1 MANQP
6 GEYGADAVRQIFF
19 AEAGRVVVRDAPA
32 PPPPGRGQV
41 ILHPAYVG
49 ICGTDLLVLHGR
61 HAVSPPL
68 VIGHEVAGIV
78 GQVGAGVED
87 LAPGDR
93 VALNPVTPCGECPRC
108 RRGAFN
114 ICDRAQVIGF
124 RLPGAAQTAL
134 TVPARQ
140 LHRLPEALRLDQAAM
155 AEPMA
160 VAVHAVATLP
170 DLEKVLV
177 IGGGTIGLCIV
188 SVLTARGAGHITL
201 VEPVAAKREL
211 ARTLGVAEAVEPGK
225 PPPAASF
232 TGCFDVVANQTTMDL
247 AEGSCMSGGTIV
259 AVGSAPGPCT
269 FNLPRLQRYEITL
282 RGSSIFRDADMAEA
296 LRLLGSRAV
305 DAGALITGIRELD
318 EAAEAYA
325 DAMRP
330 VNVKTLIHIDGG
342 QVHDSGPQRQV
353 GGRT

>member
-1 MANQP
+1 MAKQP
-6 GEYGADAVRQIFF
+6 GTYEAGSVRQIFF
-19 AEAGRVVVRDAPA
+19 AEPGRVVVRDAPA
-32 PPPPGRGQV
+32 PSPPGPGQV

-78 GQVGAGVED
+78 GQVGAGVEG

-93 VALNPVTPCGECPRC
+93 VALNPVSPCGECPRC

-140 LHRLPEALRLDQAAM
+140 LHRLPDALRLDQAAM

-160 VAVHAVATLP
+160 VAVHAVATVP
-170 DLEKVLV
+170 DLERVLV
-177 IGGGTIGLCIV
+177 IGGGTIGLCIA
-188 SVLTARGAGHITL
+188 SVLAARGAGNITL
-201 VEPVAAKREL
+201 VEPVAAKRDL
-211 ARTLGVAEAVEPGK
+211 ALALGVAEAVAPGK
-225 PPPAASF
+225 PPPTASF
-232 TGCFDVVANQTTMDL
+232 TGCFDVVANQATMDL
-247 AEGSCMSGGTIV
+247 AEDSCMSGGMIV

-296 LRLLGSRAV
+296 LRLLGSGAV
-305 DAGALITGIRELD
+305 DASALITGIRELD
-318 EAAEAYA
+318 DAATAYA
-325 DAMRP
+325 DAMQP
-330 VNVKTLIHIDGG
+330 ANVKTLIHIHGG
-342 QVHDSGPQRQV
+342 QAPFDGLQRHAE
-353 GGRT
+353 GSA